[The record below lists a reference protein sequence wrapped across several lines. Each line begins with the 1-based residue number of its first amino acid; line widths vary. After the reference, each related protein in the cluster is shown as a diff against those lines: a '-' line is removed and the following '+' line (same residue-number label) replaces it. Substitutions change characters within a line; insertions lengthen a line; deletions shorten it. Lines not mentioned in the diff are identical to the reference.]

1 VSVYVCV
8 CGTTL
13 KVDVRRLKYYY
24 MEDDGGG
31 LMISRVHP
39 QVKAAVTK
47 VKRLTTLR
55 TDSGFLTDSDQWWN
69 YGGARGGLAHLKDL
83 AAPRNICFERV
94 QGGLQ
99 KAHLK
104 LQDDHPSIR
113 HCNMSF

>member
-1 VSVYVCV
+1 MSVYLYLRV
-8 CGTTL
+8 CGGGTSL

-55 TDSGFLTDSDQWWN
+55 TSSGFLTDNYQWSN
-69 YGGARGGLAHLKDL
+69 
-83 AAPRNICFERV
+83 
-94 QGGLQ
+94 
-99 KAHLK
+99 
-104 LQDDHPSIR
+104 
-113 HCNMSF
+113 